1 MTETISPI
9 SSEETPRT
17 TSRRAKLWRAFKWMF
32 GIGLVLGLILAIVI
46 FVLLVKW
53 TRDLPSVESLSEYE
67 PPVMSRVHAGDGKLI
82 YEFSKQARV
91 FVPVNTIPREL
102 QLAFVSAE
110 DKRFYTHAGWD
121 PIGLTRAALSAPGKK
136 LRGQRVG
143 GTSTLT
149 QQVAKNFL
157 VGDDY
162 SFKRK
167 IREIAIAR
175 RMEKAFTKD
184 EIIELYLN
192 EIYFGRGAYGVAA
205 ASLKHFGKP
214 MQDLT
219 LAEMTYLAAVPKGP
233 SNYRLDDE
241 RGYQRAKNR
250 QAYILGRM
258 VDDGYITQEEA
269 DAAKAGELDW
279 TKRLEGA
286 EYLASE
292 YFVEEAR
299 KKIYKMYGEDE
310 LYEGGLSIRT
320 TLDTSMQLEGRR
332 ALRRGLEMMDRRH
345 GYRGPLT
352 SFESMSDWKK
362 QLSAVKAPLDIGDWR
377 AALVMKVSDKT
388 AELRFV
394 PPADFPE
401 DETYPDIDAKGTLAL
416 ADFAWA
422 KKALARGAVGPDL
435 KSAKDVLKAGDVI
448 LVQRK
453 AVKADAEP
461 STEYNLRQV
470 PKANGGLVAM
480 DPHTGRVLAMVGGY
494 SFEQSQFNRATQA
507 KRQPGSAFKPF
518 VYAAAL
524 ENGFTPADQ
533 ILDAPFVIERKDVE
547 CEETERGTLQLRG
560 SQEEREQDDSADQ
573 DDECERFY
581 KPENYNAGNFYGLST
596 LRLGIEKSRNAMT
609 VRLANEM
616 GMAPVMKLSQRFGIY
631 DAPQPE
637 LAWALGAGETTL
649 LRLATAYSAMINGG
663 KAVEPRILDRVQDGN
678 GVTVFNAFEA
688 DCSDCQQEDYSG
700 GPPPAL
706 EDTRLQV
713 IDPVTAYQVT
723 YIMQGVVENGT
734 GARLR
739 SLERPLGGKTGTT
752 NDSYDNWF
760 MGFSP
765 DLVVGVYVGMDTPEQ
780 MGRETG
786 SSSAV
791 PIVKDFLET
800 VLKDQSKVPFR
811 IPDGVTLAPVNRAT
825 GEPSYIGAP
834 DFILEAFK
842 PGTEPTVGGLSRT
855 IRVGSGTDSLGG
867 FFGAT
872 PLIPDE
878 DESEI
883 VEDEAAPKEEEAAL
897 ETDVA
902 DTEGDLSDILDRAE
916 RAVAGDAEGD
926 APEAPVEAPEVEVPE
941 DEISQPEKPVEK
953 ALDDGLY

>member
-1 MTETISPI
+1 MCG
-9 SSEETPRT
+9 
-17 TSRRAKLWRAFKWMF
+17 F
-32 GIGLVLGLILAIVI
+32 GLVLGLIFAIII
-46 FVLLVKW
+46 FVLFVKW
-53 TRDLPSVESLSEYE
+53 TRDLPSTESLSEYE

-110 DKRFYTHAGWD
+110 DKRFYTHGGWD

-167 IREIAIAR
+167 VREIAIAR
-175 RMEKAFTKD
+175 RMEDAFSKD

-233 SNYRLDDE
+233 ANYRLDDE
-241 RGYQRAKNR
+241 RGFERAKNR

-258 VDDGYITQEEA
+258 VDDGYITQDEA
-269 DAAKAGELDW
+269 DAAKAAPLDW
-279 TKRLEGA
+279 TKRLEGD

-299 KKIYKMYGEDE
+299 KQIYKMYGEDE

-352 SFESMSDWKK
+352 SFETMSDWKK
-362 QLSAVKAPLDIGDWR
+362 QLAAVKAPADIGDWR
-377 AALVMKVSDKT
+377 VALVMEVSDKS

-394 PPADFPE
+394 PPADWTE
-401 DETYPDIDAKGTLAL
+401 GETYPETEAKGTLAIS
-416 ADFAWA
+416 DISWA
-422 KKALARGAVGPDL
+422 KKALPKGAVGPDL
-435 KSAKDVLKAGDVI
+435 KSVKEVLKTGDVI

-453 AVKADAEP
+453 PVKADAEP
-461 STEYNLRQV
+461 STAYNLRQV
-470 PKANGGLVAM
+470 PKANGALLAM
-480 DPHTGRVLAMVGGY
+480 DPNTGRVLAMVGGY
-494 SFEQSQFNRATQA
+494 SFDQSQFNRATQA

-524 ENGFTPADQ
+524 ENGLSPGGKVFTPASQ
-533 ILDAPFVIERKDVE
+533 VLDAPFVIERQDIE
-547 CEETERGTLQLRG
+547 CEESEQGTLQLRG
-560 SQEEREQDDSADQ
+560 SQDERVEDDSEDPE

-631 DAPQPE
+631 DEPMPE

-649 LRLATAYSAMINGG
+649 LRLATAYSTMINGG
-663 KAVEPRILDRVQDGN
+663 KAVEPRILDRIQDGS
-678 GVTVFNAFEA
+678 GKTVFNAFETDCA
-688 DCSDCQQEDYSG
+688 DCLQDDYSG
-700 GPPPAL
+700 GPPPVL
-706 EDTRLQV
+706 EDMRAQV
-713 IDPVTAYQVT
+713 IDPVTAYQIT
-723 YIMQGVVENGT
+723 YIMQGVVQNGT

-739 SLERPLGGKTGTT
+739 ALGRPLGGKTGTT
-752 NDSYDNWF
+752 NDSFDNWF

-800 VLKDQSKVPFR
+800 VLEGQPKVPFR
-811 IPDGVTLAPVNRAT
+811 IPDGVTLAPVNRTT
-825 GEPSYIGAP
+825 GEPTFIGAP

-842 PGTEPTVGGLSRT
+842 PGNEPTVGGLSRT
-855 IRVGSGTDSLGG
+855 VRYGSGTDSLGG
-867 FFGAT
+867 FFGTRPTEPTEEANDDLT
-872 PLIPDE
+872 E
-878 DESEI
+878 G
-883 VEDEAAPKEEEAAL
+883 VRDEAETSDQGDQQGLGQNTEAG
-897 ETDVA
+897 T
-902 DTEGDLSDILDRAE
+902 DLSEILDRAE
-916 RAVAGDAEGD
+916 RAVNGEASETEIPNPDLEAPTPEEVLGP
-926 APEAPVEAPEVEVPE
+926 APE
-941 DEISQPEKPVEK
+941 PEKPVEK

>member
-1 MTETISPI
+1 MTETYSPTPPN
-9 SSEETPRT
+9 ETSRP
-17 TSRRAKLWRAFKWMF
+17 TSRRAKLWRAVKWLF
-32 GIGLVLGLILAIVI
+32 GIGLVLGLILAII
-46 FVLLVKW
+46 LFVLMVKW

-110 DKRFYTHAGWD
+110 DQRFYRHNGWD

-157 VGDDY
+157 VGNDY

-167 IREIAIAR
+167 VREIAIAR

-184 EIIELYLN
+184 QIIELYLN

-214 MQDLT
+214 MQELT
-219 LAEMTYLAAVPKGP
+219 LAEITYLASVPKGP
-233 SNYRLDDE
+233 SNYRLDNE

-258 VDDGYITQEEA
+258 VEDGYITQSQA
-269 DAAKAGELDW
+269 DEAKAGELDW

-286 EYLASE
+286 EFLASE

-299 KKIYKMYGEDE
+299 KQIYQMYGEDE

-352 SFESMSDWKK
+352 SFETMSDWKK

-377 AALVMKVSDKT
+377 LALVMDVSDKS
-388 AELRFV
+388 ADLRFV

-401 DETYPDIDAKGTLAL
+401 DQTYPDIDAKGTLAL
-416 ADFAWA
+416 SDFLWA
-422 KKALARGAVGPDL
+422 KKALAKGAVGPDL
-435 KSAKDVLKAGDVI
+435 KSAKSVLKTGDVI

-453 AVKADAEP
+453 PVKAGADP
-461 STEYNLRQV
+461 SSEYNLRQI
-470 PKANGGLVAM
+470 PKANGGLLAM

-494 SFEQSQFNRATQA
+494 SFDQSQFNRATQA

-547 CEETERGTLQLRG
+547 CEETEQGTLQLRN
-560 SQEEREQDDSADQ
+560 SLEERIEDDSAD
-573 DDECERFY
+573 DALEEDECERFY

-596 LRLGIEKSRNAMT
+596 LRLGVEKSRNAMT

-616 GMAPVMKLSQRFGIY
+616 GMTPVMRLSERFGIY
-631 DAPQPE
+631 DKAQPE

-663 KAVEPRILDRVQDGN
+663 KAVEPRILDRVQDGS
-678 GVTVFNAFEA
+678 GKTVFNAFA
-688 DCSDCQQEDYSG
+688 TDCFDCQQASYTG
-700 GPPPAL
+700 GPPPELPDA
-706 EDTRLQV
+706 RQQV

-723 YIMQGVVENGT
+723 YIMQGVVQNGT

-752 NDSYDNWF
+752 NDSFDNWF

-800 VLKDQSKVPFR
+800 VLKSQSKVPFR
-811 IPDGVTLAPVNRAT
+811 IPDGVTLAPVNRST
-825 GEPSYIGAP
+825 GEPTYIGAP

-842 PGTEPTVGGLSRT
+842 PGTEPSVGGLGTRT
-855 IRVGSGTDSLGG
+855 RFGSGTDSLGG
-867 FFGAT
+867 FFGAPST
-872 PLIPDE
+872 
-878 DESEI
+878 
-883 VEDEAAPKEEEAAL
+883 
-897 ETDVA
+897 
-902 DTEGDLSDILDRAE
+902 
-916 RAVAGDAEGD
+916 
-926 APEAPVEAPEVEVPE
+926 PE
-941 DEISQPEKPVEK
+941 DEKLSLIHI
-953 ALDDGLY
+953 